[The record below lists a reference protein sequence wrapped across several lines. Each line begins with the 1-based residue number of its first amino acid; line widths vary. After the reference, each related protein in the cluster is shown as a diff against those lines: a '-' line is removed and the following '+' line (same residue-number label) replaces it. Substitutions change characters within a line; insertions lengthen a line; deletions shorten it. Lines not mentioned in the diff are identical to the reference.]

1 MQSQKNIELMLGHSP
16 SSICFVS
23 SLQELFSMLVSTD
36 MVVLD
41 RAIQDN
47 FSFQSLLDASS
58 HLVMNGGELVKTQS
72 SVREITDAF
81 FQYTLLRTST
91 VTAVGGGAIC
101 DSVAFA
107 ASLYMRG
114 VDCVL
119 VPTTLLAMVDASI
132 GGKTAIN
139 AYHRKNIIGS
149 FYPPKQ
155 VIVCPEFLSALP
167 QRHYISGI
175 AEIIKAG
182 MLYDPVILS
191 MFETLVSQ
199 SELSDDNKEHTHTKD
214 VCSLLRQESHSA
226 VLLELI
232 ERAVLVKKMVVET
245 DFKEQNIRSFLN
257 LGHTF
262 AHAIESNAQK
272 KGLDML
278 HGEAVGLGI
287 RSALKLGERLA
298 MTESAYASRIYALLD
313 AIGFLKEYTVFS
325 MDDILSAMKHDKKVD
340 EKGLRFILQKQQG
353 ETEIVYVEET
363 IVKEVLLSMNI
374 SS

>member
-1 MQSQKNIELMLGHSP
+1 MLGHSP
-16 SSICFVS
+16 SSICFVP

-47 FSFQSLLDASS
+47 FSFQSLLDASP

-81 FQYTLLRTST
+81 FQHTLLRTST

-149 FYPPKQ
+149 FYPPKK
-155 VIVCPEFLSALP
+155 VIICPKFLSALP

-199 SELSDDNKEHTHTKD
+199 SDIFNDNREHTDNTDKEHTHTKD
-214 VCSLLRQESHSA
+214 ICSLLRQESHSA

-232 ERAVLVKKMVVET
+232 ERSVLVKKW
-245 DFKEQNIRSFLN
+245 
-257 LGHTF
+257 
-262 AHAIESNAQK
+262 
-272 KGLDML
+272 
-278 HGEAVGLGI
+278 
-287 RSALKLGERLA
+287 
-298 MTESAYASRIYALLD
+298 
-313 AIGFLKEYTVFS
+313 
-325 MDDILSAMKHDKKVD
+325 
-340 EKGLRFILQKQQG
+340 
-353 ETEIVYVEET
+353 
-363 IVKEVLLSMNI
+363 
-374 SS
+374 